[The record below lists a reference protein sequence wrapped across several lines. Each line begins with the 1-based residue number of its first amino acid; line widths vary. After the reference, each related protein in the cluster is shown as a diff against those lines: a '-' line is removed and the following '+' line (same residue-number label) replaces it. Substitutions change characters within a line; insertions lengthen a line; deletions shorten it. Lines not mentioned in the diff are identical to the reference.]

1 MGNGWETPGRE
12 EVITGQFTGKKTLLY
27 QLVLG
32 GDHLQV
38 QQHADENC
46 SGASREVKD
55 CPQIGSHLF

>member
-12 EVITGQFTGKKTLLY
+12 EVITGKFTGKKTLLY

-38 QQHADENC
+38 QQHADENKIVL
-46 SGASREVKD
+46 GPVG
-55 CPQIGSHLF
+55 GSKIVHN